1 MNVLVVSGIW
11 PPDVGGPASH
21 APALATYLHTSGHG
35 VRVVTTA
42 SGAPAPQPYPVQW
55 VSRRLPAGVRHAKVA
70 LEVARRARSSDV
82 VYATSMVRRAA
93 LGAAIARRP
102 LVVKLVADEA
112 YERARRHGLFAG
124 TLDEFQ
130 ALRGG
135 VRLRA
140 LRRSRT
146 GALRRSA
153 LVTAPSAYLREIAL
167 GWGLDPARV
176 QIVPNP
182 APAVPAL
189 PPRMELRAQL
199 GVQGLVLAFAGRL
212 TPQKRLELALQAVA
226 AVPGVSLVVL
236 GDGAERERLER
247 LAAELGLSDRVRF
260 LGAGSRDDVLRL
272 FAAADA
278 AVVTSDWENLPHT
291 VLEALA
297 VGTPVIATSVG
308 GVPEVVHDGENGL
321 LVLPAAPEALTKA
334 ILRFVGDPELRARLA
349 ANAAASVA
357 HLAEDVLLAQI
368 EALLLEAV
376 DR

>member
-1 MNVLVVSGIW
+1 
-11 PPDVGGPASH
+11 
-21 APALATYLHTSGHG
+21 
-35 VRVVTTA
+35 
-42 SGAPAPQPYPVQW
+42 
-55 VSRRLPAGVRHAKVA
+55 
-70 LEVARRARSSDV
+70 
-82 VYATSMVRRAA
+82 MVRRAA

-130 ALRGG
+130 SLRGG
-135 VRLRA
+135 LRLRV
-140 LRRSRT
+140 LRRSRM
-146 GALRRSA
+146 GALRRAA

-167 GWGLDPARV
+167 GWGLDSARV
-176 QIVPNP
+176 QVVPNP

-189 PPRMELRAQL
+189 PPRVELRAQL

-212 TPQKRLELALQAVA
+212 TPQKRLDLALQAVA
-226 AVPGVSLVVL
+226 QVPGASLFLL

-247 LAAELGLSDRVRF
+247 IAVELGLDNRARF
-260 LGAGSRDDVLRL
+260 LGAGSRGDVLRL

-297 VGTPVIATSVG
+297 VGTPVIATRVG
-308 GVPEVVHDGENGL
+308 GVPEVVRDGENGL
-321 LVLPAAPEALTKA
+321 LVLPASPEALTKA
-334 ILRFVGDPELRARLA
+334 IERFAGDPELRVRLA

-357 HLAEDVLLAQI
+357 HLAEGVLLERI
-368 EALLLEAV
+368 EALLTAV
-376 DR
+376 VEG